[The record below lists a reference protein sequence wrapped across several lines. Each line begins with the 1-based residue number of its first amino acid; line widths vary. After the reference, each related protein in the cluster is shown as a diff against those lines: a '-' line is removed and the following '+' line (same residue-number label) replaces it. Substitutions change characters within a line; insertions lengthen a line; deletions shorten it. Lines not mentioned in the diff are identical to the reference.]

1 MFVLP
6 NDMTDIRFP
15 PVEMASPEGLLAV
28 GGDLSNERLLQA
40 YRQGIFPWFNEGQPI
55 LWWSPDPRAVLFPGE
70 FKCSRSLRKN
80 IKRGKFKL
88 TADTYFKAVID
99 QCAGPR
105 PQYPEGGTWITGN
118 MLEAYMA
125 LHKKGIAHSIEVWL
139 DNKLVGGL
147 YGLSLGR
154 AFFGE
159 SMFSHVTDASKLA
172 LAALCQ
178 QCLNWQFRFIDCQ
191 VPSDHLVS
199 LGAVNIRRVDYIKQ
213 LDAALKHADRVGLW
227 SLDASILL
235 PFIESVEP

>member
-1 MFVLP
+1 MIVLP
-6 NDMTDIRFP
+6 NNMTDIRFP
-15 PVEMASPEGLLAV
+15 PVELASPEGLLAV

-40 YRQGIFPWFNEGQPI
+40 YRQGIFPWFNEDQPI
-55 LWWSPDPRAVLFPGE
+55 LWWSPDPRAVLLPGE

-80 IKRGKFKL
+80 IKREKFIL
-88 TADTYFKAVID
+88 TADTRFEEVID

-105 PQYPEGGTWITGN
+105 PQYPEAGTWITGN

-178 QCLNWQFRFIDCQ
+178 QSLNWQFHFIDCQ

-199 LGAVNIRRVDYIKQ
+199 LGAVNIRRVDYIRK
-213 LDAALKHADRVGLW
+213 LDAALKYADRIGLW

-235 PFIESVEP
+235 PFIESVQP